1 MEIIILLIELL
12 WGLNEL
18 IYVKSLEHC
27 LACSH
32 HSLGTCFF
40 FWYLL
45 LLLILSYPLPII
57 VYSKIYN
64 GLLTGLL
71 QPAVTHYKPG
81 ATQSLRGSFPKV
93 ILTVQ
98 SLLRTLHRISVHSM
112 KSDLLSRVYKGPLN
126 LALAQRVQPLPFAS
140 SPHTPCSGLIKPF
153 NQFLRSDHS
162 SCLRASAY
170 AVPSA
175 VLFPTFIRV
184 TSTDS

>member
-1 MEIIILLIELL
+1 MLFFF
-12 WGLNEL
+12 
-18 IYVKSLEHC
+18 
-27 LACSH
+27 
-32 HSLGTCFF
+32 FF
-40 FWYLL
+40 FWYL

-71 QPAVTHYKPG
+71 QPTVTHYKPG
-81 ATQSLRGSFPKV
+81 ATQPLRGSFPKV

-140 SPHTPCSGLIKPF
+140 SPHTPCSGLIKPLH
-153 NQFLRSDHS
+153 QFLRSDHL